1 MGRIPKL
8 VKERALKELKEQQMK
23 QEEEE
28 AAAENETHIRT
39 ASCSS
44 TSDRSVENY
53 DPNAMETGRK
63 SFDFKKCKKYIFV
76 SLEIDF
82 VERETPPF
90 TQSNDR
96 TIKKSVEKSIRE
108 MKEETSTAATESA
121 FGPIYLPDDFTFNE
135 SEGLT
140 EQITGFL
147 KPDLLQTAEG
157 LAVKSQLNSF
167 CDLNADDI
175 VLIRLAFFFCFIS
188 LLLQYFCRF
197 SVILV
202 GVHIIPI
209 VNVRDVL
216 NNWCLG

>member
-23 QEEEE
+23 QEEQE
-28 AAAENETHIRT
+28 AAAGNEAHIRT

-53 DPNAMETGRK
+53 DPNGMETGRK
-63 SFDFKKCKKYIFV
+63 SFDLKIQNYSFV
-76 SLEIDF
+76 SFEIDF

-96 TIKKSVEKSIRE
+96 TIKNSVEKSMRE
-108 MKEETSTAATESA
+108 MKEETTATTPTADSA
-121 FGPIYLPDDFTFNE
+121 NGPIYLPDDFTFNE

-140 EQITGFL
+140 EQLTGFL
-147 KPDLLQTAEG
+147 KPDLLQTVES
-157 LAVKSQLNSF
+157 LAAKSQLNSF

-175 VLIRLAFFFCFIS
+175 VLIR
-188 LLLQYFCRF
+188 
-197 SVILV
+197 
-202 GVHIIPI
+202 
-209 VNVRDVL
+209 
-216 NNWCLG
+216 